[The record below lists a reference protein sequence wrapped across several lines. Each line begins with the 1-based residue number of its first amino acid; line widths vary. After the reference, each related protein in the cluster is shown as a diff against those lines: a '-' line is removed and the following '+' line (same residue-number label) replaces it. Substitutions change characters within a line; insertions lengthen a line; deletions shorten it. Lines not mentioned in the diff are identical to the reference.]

1 MHTLYSDNDRAVTL
15 KMLPVCDCGYIFR
28 DGVHVEEVIGE
39 VQGYKYPI
47 YSIDPPRC
55 PNCNRLIECVSY
67 NRKILGD

>member
-1 MHTLYSDNDRAVTL
+1 MYDLYIDNNKTVTL
-15 KMLPVCDCGYIFR
+15 QMLPVCDCGYVFR

-39 VQGYKYPI
+39 VKGYKYPI

-67 NRKILGD
+67 NGKILGD